1 MKKLQND
8 LQARWKEKIK
18 VLTPKNCQPVR
29 LKLVTK
35 KSAKIIGQLAKQTL
49 NHLHKALTQGENPMQ
64 DRSLQSNSDDIKMT
78 DY

>member
-8 LQARWKEKIK
+8 LQARYKEKIK

-35 KSAKIIGQLAKQTL
+35 KAAKIIGHLAKKTVVNL
-49 NHLHKALTQGENPMQ
+49 
-64 DRSLQSNSDDIKMT
+64 
-78 DY
+78 